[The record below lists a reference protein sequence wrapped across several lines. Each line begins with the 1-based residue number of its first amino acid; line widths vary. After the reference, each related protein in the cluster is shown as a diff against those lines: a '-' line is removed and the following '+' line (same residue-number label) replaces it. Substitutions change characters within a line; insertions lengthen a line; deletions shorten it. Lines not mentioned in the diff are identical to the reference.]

1 MENFQKFIRFGEDRL
16 NVEEIVS
23 YGIAVDEDDDR
34 YLYVEMKTVED
45 SYTYYD
51 ENVDFDLDEK
61 LAELD
66 SLLLIRRLGRVDFE
80 RK

>member
-1 MENFQKFIRFGEDRL
+1 MENFQRFIKFDDDRI

-23 YGIAVDEDDDR
+23 YGLSIDEDEDR
-34 YLYVEMKTVED
+34 YLYVETKTSED
-45 SYTYYD
+45 VYNYYD
-51 ENVDFDLDEK
+51 GNVDFDLDEK

-80 RK
+80 RN